1 MTEEK
6 SSEEKKIIIDED
18 WKTEAKKEK
27 EKLAETQAAEK
38 EQTQQQE
45 QSLPPGDI
53 QALISM
59 LAMQTLFA
67 LGLIAPQDQKDKKP
81 EPNLKLA
88 KYNIDMLETLD
99 EKTKGNLTEDEQAML
114 TNALSQVRMAFVEA
128 SK

>member
-6 SSEEKKIIIDED
+6 SSEEKKIIVDED

-27 EKLAETQAAEK
+27 EKLAEQQTSEK
-38 EQTQQQE
+38 EQAQE
-45 QSLPPGDI
+45 HEQNLPPGDL

-67 LGLIAPQDQKDKKP
+67 LGLIVPQDEKDKKP

-88 KYNIDMLETLD
+88 KYNIDMLETLE

>member
-6 SSEEKKIIIDED
+6 SSEEKKIIVDED

-27 EKLAETQAAEK
+27 EKLAESQADEK
-38 EQTQQQE
+38 EESKQQE
-45 QSLPPGDI
+45 QNLPPGDI

-81 EPNLKLA
+81 EPNLQLA
-88 KYNIDMLETLD
+88 KYNIDMLETLE
-99 EKTKGNLTEDEQAML
+99 EKTKGNLTDDEQAML